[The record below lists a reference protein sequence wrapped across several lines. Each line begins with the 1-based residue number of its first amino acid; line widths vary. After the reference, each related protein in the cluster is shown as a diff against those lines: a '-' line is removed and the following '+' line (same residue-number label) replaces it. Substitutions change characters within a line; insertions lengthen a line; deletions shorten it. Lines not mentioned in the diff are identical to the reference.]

1 MDHEKVDQILDEHQ
15 GKPGSLIH
23 VLMELQGEIH
33 WLPRDVLMK
42 VGEKLQVPFRQVL
55 QTATFY
61 KTFRLEPPG
70 RHEVHV
76 CTGTSCHVR
85 GGRRVLEKAGEVL
98 GIAPG
103 ETDAQSRFTLVEGNC
118 LGCCTLG
125 PEMIVDGE
133 HHSGVTPDDV
143 EDILKKYE

>member
-1 MDHEKVDQILDEHQ
+1 MDNEKVEQILDEHQ
-15 GKPGSLIH
+15 GKAGSLIR
-23 VLMELQGEIH
+23 VLMEIQSEIN
-33 WLPRDVLMK
+33 WLPREVLMRIS
-42 VGEKLQVPFRQVL
+42 EKLEVPFRQVF
-55 QTATFY
+55 QIATFY

-76 CTGTSCHVR
+76 CNGTSCHIR
-85 GGRRVLEKAGEVL
+85 GSQRILDKVQDLL
-98 GIAPG
+98 GTRPG
-103 ETDAQSRFTLVEGNC
+103 ETDSNSRFTLVEGNC

-125 PEMIVDGE
+125 PEMIIDGN